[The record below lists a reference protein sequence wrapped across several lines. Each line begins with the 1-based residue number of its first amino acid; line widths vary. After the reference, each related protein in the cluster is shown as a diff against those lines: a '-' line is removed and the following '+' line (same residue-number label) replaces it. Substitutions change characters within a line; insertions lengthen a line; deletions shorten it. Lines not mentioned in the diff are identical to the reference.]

1 VGLVDVYRIL
11 ATLGSQRCAPL
22 CMPHARLPLVV
33 GEMVA
38 SLAALVALV
47 LTLQPGLTQIALRVV
62 VVGFILVGV
71 SFAVASSAFDDN
83 FAMRISTSIMIL
95 FYALVGNVSGLRWSH
110 VLFVAFCVSFVY
122 GVRVFAAL
130 GYFGSSRRS
139 LWHPL
144 VDYDAP
150 PGTPSPVLPEAE
162 ALDRQF
168 LVDCLT
174 WFVVAIFGSLSGAY
188 STEAYDRRRFVLTQR
203 VKDETEKTDAFLYRM
218 LPPTVVAQMKRGFH
232 VADEFD
238 DVFILAS
245 DIVGFTKLSAASQPA
260 QVMALLSELFT
271 KFDEMSED
279 LGVYKVQTIGDAYI
293 AVSGIFSGAGGDD
306 DDELTATSEGRT
318 RRRKHN
324 ARAIVNF
331 AMVMIDTI
339 KTVRVP
345 PGAPGPLNMRIG
357 IHVGHL
363 TGGVI
368 GMKRL
373 RYDIWGSAILAATAL
388 ESNGIPGEVCVSEE
402 VMRQL
407 DGAYGTELHQTV
419 PLKAALKDG
428 STEVTSYK
436 LLRPP
441 PLAAPAAAPDMPPPP
456 AMAPPP
462 DMAPPP
468 ATASGGGAA
477 ADAVAPPPPSLR
489 ASDISST
496 DPEPEA
502 PPSDAGAGR

>member
-1 VGLVDVYRIL
+1 
-11 ATLGSQRCAPL
+11 
-22 CMPHARLPLVV
+22 
-33 GEMVA
+33 
-38 SLAALVALV
+38 
-47 LTLQPGLTQIALRVV
+47 
-62 VVGFILVGV
+62 
-71 SFAVASSAFDDN
+71 
-83 FAMRISTSIMIL
+83 
-95 FYALVGNVSGLRWSH
+95 
-110 VLFVAFCVSFVY
+110 
-122 GVRVFAAL
+122 
-130 GYFGSSRRS
+130 
-139 LWHPL
+139 
-144 VDYDAP
+144 
-150 PGTPSPVLPEAE
+150 
-162 ALDRQF
+162 
-168 LVDCLT
+168 
-174 WFVVAIFGSLSGAY
+174 
-188 STEAYDRRRFVLTQR
+188 
-203 VKDETEKTDAFLYRM
+203 
-218 LPPTVVAQMKRGFH
+218 
-232 VADEFD
+232 
-238 DVFILAS
+238 
-245 DIVGFTKLSAASQPA
+245 
-260 QVMALLSELFT
+260 
-271 KFDEMSED
+271 
-279 LGVYKVQTIGDAYI
+279 
-293 AVSGIFSGAGGDD
+293 
-306 DDELTATSEGRT
+306 
-318 RRRKHN
+318 
-324 ARAIVNF
+324 
-331 AMVMIDTI
+331 MIDTI